1 MPCCFPLIYD
11 IRFKNLVKSLPNL
24 VIISDWLNT
33 ELNQEHSLDESD
45 NLTKKSRNT
54 TPSVEEQTEKGQ
66 ESQDEQGA
74 KTEED
79 QQEDQEPDDD
89 QSQDYQ
95 DDQDGQESQI
105 KQDVTGNKE
114 VEKNLDRTQKSLD
127 ILGESGE
134 HWALTGLDFLDTE
147 NTDAHTSMT
156 NQASTALSL

>member
-1 MPCCFPLIYD
+1 MTKYWA
-11 IRFKNLVKSLPNL
+11 KSRALFGWK
-24 VIISDWLNT
+24 WL
-33 ELNQEHSLDESD
+33 LNQKIQEHNDISGGTDW
-45 NLTKKSRNT
+45 
-54 TPSVEEQTEKGQ
+54 KGQ
-66 ESQDEQGA
+66 ESRDEQGA

-134 HWALTGLDFLDTE
+134 HWALTWLDFLDTE
-147 NTDAHTSMT
+147 TKMHTLECQT
-156 NQASTALSL
+156 KQSLP